1 MPRHRRPYLQ
11 HEITRHGKTVW
22 YFRKGKGPRIRLS
35 GAYGSKQFNA
45 EYDAAMAGAPLPV
58 KTKTPQSSLRWLIE
72 RFLESG
78 RYERFKPNTQRT
90 YTYTLKN
97 ILKTA
102 ADLNFRAIT
111 QSDVKSGKVR
121 REHKPTMAVAYVQVM
136 RALFKFAIDSGFMNH
151 NPTDEISTE
160 LPKSDGHHTWTV
172 EEVERFQAKYPIGT
186 QARLAMDIM
195 LYTGFRRSDA
205 IVFGPQH
212 IKNGYISLSTIK
224 TGADVDI
231 PVLPPLAESIAAT
244 PRNNLL
250 FLENKWKR
258 PWQNISFGRWF
269 AEKCIKA
276 GVPGRGHG
284 LRKAGATIAA
294 DNGATPHELTAM
306 YGWSSTK
313 MAEVY
318 TKKTDRKR
326 LAERAANKLY
336 PHPDPGCGQ
345 EADKSQQ
352 NQSTKKA

>member
-1 MPRHRRPYLQ
+1 MSDMPRPRRPYVQ
-11 HEITRHGKTVW
+11 KEVTRHGKTVW
-22 YFRKGKGPRIRLS
+22 YFRRGKEARIRLP
-35 GAYGSKQFNA
+35 GTFGSKEFNA
-45 EYDAAMAGAPLPV
+45 AYDAAVSGTPLPE
-58 KTKTPQSSLRWLIE
+58 KTKAPQSSLKWLVD
-72 RFLESG
+72 RFFESG
-78 RYERFKPNTQRT
+78 RYAQFKPNTQRT
-90 YTYTLKN
+90 YKYMLASV
-97 ILKTA
+97 LKTG

-136 RALFKFAIDSGFMNH
+136 RALFKFAVDSGWMTT
-151 NPTDEISTE
+151 NPADEISTE

-172 EEVERFQAKYPIGT
+172 DEVEKFQATHPIGT

-212 IKNGYISLSTIK
+212 IKNGVISLSTIK
-224 TGADVDI
+224 TGTDVDI
-231 PVLPPLAESIAAT
+231 PVLPPLAESIEAT

-250 FLENKWKR
+250 FLENKWGR

-269 AEKCIKA
+269 ADQCIKA
-276 GVPGRGHG
+276 GVPGRAHG

-313 MAEVY
+313 MAELY
-318 TKKTDRKR
+318 TKKADRKR

-336 PHPDPGCGQ
+336 PHQ
-345 EADKSQQ
+345 DKSAGDEAK
-352 NQSTKKA
+352 NKA